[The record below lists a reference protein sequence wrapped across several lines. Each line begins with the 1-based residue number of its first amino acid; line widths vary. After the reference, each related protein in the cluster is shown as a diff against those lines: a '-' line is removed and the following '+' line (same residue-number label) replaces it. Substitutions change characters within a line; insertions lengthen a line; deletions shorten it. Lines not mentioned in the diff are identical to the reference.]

1 MVYFVIR
8 KINEP
13 MNTKF
18 ELGLTRNSWQTP
30 KLYGVGNFT
39 EFGLYRVALTIA
51 KTNGYINQEVLM
63 SEIPQRIK
71 GLIVVDSISP
81 TSYQYLIRELL
92 HFQFIERLYQKE
104 FYVIT
109 SYGENYLRLSVANN
123 QAALDLLLEK
133 MQDVFVTPAW
143 FVKRLWE
150 LNKSGQGE
158 IVIPLPLKEWHPK
171 SHLWTDRSW
180 TDELELVSRDTADI
194 IQKKIPG
201 AFPFDIEEWVSSLK
215 NEYVRLG
222 KQKPKSNIPGIKDE
236 DVHFSQRNR
245 LSLAMKTV
253 AVRKFFSRKN
263 PLTGCLDFPNKRS
276 DMTHRSFMVWCPRLA
291 AFDMIFYTDNNPE
304 IPGRLLF
311 PVSVFKDENSSLAY
325 IQKKF
330 ISDPNGKCL
339 YIHSP
344 KWEAFQNTFIETL
357 VEVYQKF
364 YNKQTIIYISLQD
377 IRDEVCRLLRIN
389 PHTFEIFLQKTYELS
404 VQHKILYSISLE
416 TDLRLDMKI
425 QINRRGVY
433 LNGIL
438 YSLIALKPLEK

>member
-1 MVYFVIR
+1 MKSR
-8 KINEP
+8 NEIGI
-13 MNTKF
+13 TKS
-18 ELGLTRNSWQTP
+18 SWPTP

-39 EFGLYRVALTIA
+39 EFSLYQVALTIA
-51 KTNGYINQEVLM
+51 KINGYINQKVLI
-63 SEIPQRIK
+63 SEFPQRIK
-71 GLIVVDSISP
+71 GLIVVDSIST

-92 HFQFIERLYQKE
+92 HFQFIEKLHKSSEKTEKYS
-104 FYVIT
+104 IT
-109 SYGENYLRLSVANN
+109 YSGEEYLNLCATNS
-123 QAALDLLLEK
+123 QEALNILLEK
-133 MQDVFVTPAW
+133 MQDVFITPAW

-150 LNKSGQGE
+150 LNKIGQGQ

-171 SHLWTDRSW
+171 SRVWSEKNWNND
-180 TDELELVSRDTADI
+180 LERVSRDTANL

-201 AFPFDIEEWVSSLK
+201 AFPFDIDKWVFALK
-215 NEYVRLG
+215 EEYVRLG
-222 KQKPKSNIPGIKDE
+222 RQKPKGNIPDMKDE
-236 DVHFSQRNR
+236 DIHFSVRNR

-253 AVRKFFSRKN
+253 AVREFFSRNN
-263 PLTGCLDFPNKRS
+263 PQTGNFDFPNKRS

-311 PVSVFKDENSSLAY
+311 PVSVFKHDNNRISY
-325 IQKKF
+325 IKKNF
-330 ISDPNGKCL
+330 ITDPNGHTL
-339 YIHSP
+339 FIHSP
-344 KWEAFQNTFIETL
+344 KWENFGELFIETL
-357 VEVYQKF
+357 VEVYQKY

-389 PHTFEIFLQKTYELS
+389 PHTFEQFLQKTYELS
-404 VQHKILYSISLE
+404 ILHKIPYSISLE

>member
-1 MVYFVIR
+1 MKT
-8 KINEP
+8 KID
-13 MNTKF
+13 F
-18 ELGLTRNSWQTP
+18 GLPKATWPAP

-39 EFGLYRVALTIA
+39 EFGLYQVALTIA
-51 KTNGYINQEVLM
+51 KINGFINQEVLM

-71 GLIVVDSISP
+71 GLVVVDSISS

-92 HFQFIERLYQKE
+92 HFQFIAKQYNASEKTEKYI
-104 FYVIT
+104 IT
-109 SYGENYLRLSVANN
+109 SYGKSYLSLCSTNSE
-123 QAALDLLLEK
+123 AALDFLLEK
-133 MQDVFVTPAW
+133 MQDVFITPAW

-150 LNKSGQGE
+150 LNRIGQGQ

-171 SHLWTDRSW
+171 SRIWTENNWDQEIE
-180 TDELELVSRDTADI
+180 TVSRETANL

-201 AFPFDIEEWVSSLK
+201 AFPYDIEEWVEAIK

-222 KQKPKSNIPGIKDE
+222 CQKPKGNKTDMNDE
-236 DVHFSQRNR
+236 DVHFSVRNR

-253 AVRKFFSRKN
+253 AVRKFFSRLN
-263 PLTGCLDFPNKRS
+263 PQTDYLEFPNKRS

-311 PVSVFKDENSSLAY
+311 PVSAFKHFNQNSSY
-325 IQKKF
+325 IKKSF
-330 ISDPNGKCL
+330 IVDPDGACL

-344 KWEAFQNTFIETL
+344 KWEEFKKLFIETL
-357 VEVYQKF
+357 VEVYQKY

-389 PHTFEIFLQKTYELS
+389 PHTFELFLQKTYELS
-404 VQHKILYSISLE
+404 ILHKIRYSISLE

>member
-1 MVYFVIR
+1 M
-8 KINEP
+8 KS
-13 MNTKF
+13 KLD
-18 ELGLTRNSWQTP
+18 LGLPKAFWPTP

-39 EFGLYRVALTIA
+39 EFSLYRVALSIA
-51 KTNGYINQEVLM
+51 KTNGYISQEVLM

-71 GLIVVDSISP
+71 GLVVVDSISP

-92 HFQFIERLYQKE
+92 HFQFIERPNQKE
-104 FYVIT
+104 IYVIT
-109 SYGENYLRLSVANN
+109 QEGENYLSLSSANEEV
-123 QAALDLLLEK
+123 ALDLLLQK

-150 LNKSGQGE
+150 LNDIGQGQ

-171 SHLWTDRSW
+171 SHVWTDRNW
-180 TDELELVSRDTADI
+180 TDELEIVSRETAI
-194 IQKKIPG
+194 LIQKKIPG
-201 AFPFDIEEWVSSLK
+201 AFPFDIDDWVVKLRD
-215 NEYVRLG
+215 EYVRLG
-222 KQKPKSNIPGIKDE
+222 KQKPKNNIPDMKAE

-253 AVRKFFSRKN
+253 AVRKFFSREN
-263 PLTGCLDFPNKRS
+263 PRTRFLDFPNKRS

-311 PVSVFKDENSSLAY
+311 PVSVFKYEYQSFSY

-330 ISDPNGKCL
+330 IMDPHGKCL
-339 YIHSP
+339 YLHSP
-344 KWEAFQNTFIETL
+344 KWDTFKDTFIETL
-357 VEVYQKF
+357 VEVYQNY

-377 IRDEVCRLLRIN
+377 IRDEVCRLLRVN
-389 PHTFEIFLQKTYELS
+389 PHTFELFLQNTYELS
-404 VQHKILYSISLE
+404 VQHKIPYSISLE

>member
-1 MVYFVIR
+1 M
-8 KINEP
+8 K
-13 MNTKF
+13 TKF
-18 ELGLTRNSWQTP
+18 EIGLSKANWPTP

-39 EFGLYRVALTIA
+39 EYGLYRVALTIA
-51 KTNGYINQEVLM
+51 KSNGYINQEILM

-92 HFQFIERLYQKE
+92 HFQFIEKQSKNVDKTE
-104 FYVIT
+104 MYVIT
-109 SYGENYLRLSVANN
+109 SSGESYLSLCATNS
-123 QAALDLLLEK
+123 QAALDFLLEK
-133 MQDVFVTPAW
+133 MQDVFITPAW

-150 LNKSGQGE
+150 LNPTGQGQ
-158 IVIPLPLKEWHPK
+158 IIIPLPLKEWHPK
-171 SHLWTDRSW
+171 SRIWIDREW
-180 TDELELVSRDTADI
+180 NDELDMISRKTAILV
-194 IQKKIPG
+194 QKKIPG
-201 AFPFDIEEWVSSLK
+201 AFPFDVDEWASELR

-222 KQKPKSNIPGIKDE
+222 RQKPKNNIPDMKDE
-236 DVHFSQRNR
+236 EVHFSLRNR

-263 PLTGCLDFPNKRS
+263 PRSGCMDFPNKRS

-311 PVSVFKDENSSLAY
+311 PVSVFKSENQQTSY
-325 IQKKF
+325 IKKSF
-330 ISDPNGKCL
+330 ITDTNGHCL
-339 YIHSP
+339 YIHAP
-344 KWEAFQNTFIETL
+344 KWNDFQAIFIDTL
-357 VEVYQKF
+357 VEVYQKY

-389 PHTFEIFLQKTYELS
+389 PHTFELFLQKTYELS
-404 VQHKILYSISLE
+404 ILHKIPYSISLE

>member
-1 MVYFVIR
+1 M
-8 KINEP
+8 KA
-13 MNTKF
+13 KF
-18 ELGLTRNSWQTP
+18 EIGLTKMTWSTP

-39 EFGLYRVALTIA
+39 EFGLYRVALAVA

-71 GLIVVDSISP
+71 GLIVVDSISS

-92 HFQFIERLYQKE
+92 HFQFIEKPYQKE
-104 FYVIT
+104 IYVMT
-109 SYGENYLRLSVANN
+109 PEGEYYLSLCATNN

-150 LNKSGQGE
+150 LNESGQGE

-171 SHLWTDRSW
+171 SHVWMDRSW
-180 TDELELVSRDTADI
+180 TEELEMVSRDTAYI

-201 AFPFDIEEWVSSLK
+201 AFPFDIEEWTKALRE
-215 NEYVRLG
+215 EYVRLG
-222 KQKPKSNIPGIKDE
+222 KQKPKNNIPGIKDE

-253 AVRKFFSRKN
+253 AVRKFFSREN
-263 PLTGCLDFPNKRS
+263 PRTNCLDFPNKRS

-311 PVSVFKDENSSLAY
+311 PVSVFKYEYQSSSY

-330 ISDPNGKCL
+330 IMDPNGKCL
-339 YIHSP
+339 YIHMP
-344 KWEAFQNTFIETL
+344 KWESFQNTFIETL
-357 VEVYQKF
+357 VEVYQKY

-404 VQHKILYSISLE
+404 VQHKIPYSISLE

>member
-1 MVYFVIR
+1 M
-8 KINEP
+8 KQ
-13 MNTKF
+13 KF
-18 ELGLTRNSWQTP
+18 EIGLPKATWPTP

-39 EFGLYRVALTIA
+39 EFGLYQVALMIA
-51 KTNGYINQEVLM
+51 KINGYVNQEVLM

-71 GLIVVDSISP
+71 GLVVVDSISS

-92 HFQFIERLYQKE
+92 HFQFIDKQYNASEKTE
-104 FYVIT
+104 KYVIT
-109 SYGENYLRLSVANN
+109 SSGKNYLSLCSTNN
-123 QAALDLLLEK
+123 EAALNFLLEK
-133 MQDVFVTPAW
+133 MQDVFITPAW

-150 LNKSGQGE
+150 LNNVGQGQ

-171 SHLWTDRSW
+171 SRIWTENYWDKEIE
-180 TDELELVSRDTADI
+180 TVSRETAI
-194 IQKKIPG
+194 LIQKKIPG
-201 AFPFDIEEWVSSLK
+201 AFPFNVDEWVDAIEK
-215 NEYVRLG
+215 EYVRLG
-222 KQKPKSNIPGIKDE
+222 SQKPKGNIPDMKDE
-236 DVHFSQRNR
+236 DIHFSVRNR

-253 AVRKFFSRKN
+253 AVRKFFSRLN
-263 PLTGCLDFPNKRS
+263 PQTDSLDFPNKRS

-291 AFDMIFYTDNNPE
+291 AFNMIFYTDNNPE

-311 PVSVFKDENSSLAY
+311 PVSVFKLENTKVSY
-325 IQKKF
+325 VKKSF
-330 ISDPNGKCL
+330 ITDPDGACL

-344 KWEAFQNTFIETL
+344 KWDDFKDLFIETL
-357 VEVYQKF
+357 VEVYQKY

-389 PHTFEIFLQKTYELS
+389 PHTFELFLQKTYELS
-404 VQHKILYSISLE
+404 ILHKIRYSISLE

>member
-1 MVYFVIR
+1 MKTKLEVGLPKVYW
-8 KINEP
+8 P
-13 MNTKF
+13 
-18 ELGLTRNSWQTP
+18 TP

-39 EFGLYRVALTIA
+39 EFGLYRVALAIA

-71 GLIVVDSISP
+71 GLIVVDSIST

-92 HFQFIERLYQKE
+92 HFQFISKLYQRE
-104 FYVIT
+104 IYMIT
-109 SYGENYLRLSVANN
+109 PEGEGYLSLCATNN
-123 QAALDLLLEK
+123 EAALDVLLEK

-150 LNKSGQGE
+150 LNESGQGQ

-171 SHLWTDRSW
+171 SHVWTERNW
-180 TDELELVSRDTADI
+180 TEELEIVSRDTVDF

-201 AFPFDIEEWVSSLK
+201 AFPFDIEEWTSALRE
-215 NEYVRLG
+215 EYVRLG
-222 KQKPKSNIPGIKDE
+222 MQKPKSNIPGIKDE
-236 DVHFSQRNR
+236 EVHFSQRNR

-253 AVRKFFSRKN
+253 AVRKFFSREN
-263 PLTGCLDFPNKRS
+263 PQTGNLDFPNKRS

-311 PVSVFKDENSSLAY
+311 PVSVFKDYQTSSSY
-325 IQKKF
+325 IRKNIKE
-330 ISDPNGKCL
+330 PNGKCL

-344 KWEAFQNTFIETL
+344 KWKTFHGSFIDTL
-357 VEVYQKF
+357 VEVYQKY

-389 PHTFEIFLQKTYELS
+389 PHTFEIFLQRTYELS
-404 VQHKILYSISLE
+404 VQHRIPYSISLE